1 MTNVT
6 DRRLGQTV
14 STRISDT
21 VLSKRALLGGLTA
34 TLAMAAAPS
43 LLRGAG
49 NFRSIALVND
59 RTDEWLRTV
68 YWADGDY
75 IPEAM
80 DAINRIL
87 RDWRADRVCKM
98 DAKTIDIL
106 SATQRLLDCSEPF
119 EVVSGYRTAST
130 NAMLRRKSRGVAK
143 NSYHI
148 KGMAVDIAMN
158 TRSVSQISR
167 AGLSLNAGGVGRY
180 SRSDFVH
187 LDSGPVRKWGR

>member
-1 MTNVT
+1 
-6 DRRLGQTV
+6 
-14 STRISDT
+14 

-34 TLAMAAAPS
+34 TLAMAAAPAFAAAPS
-43 LLRGAG
+43 LLQGAG
-49 NFRSIALVND
+49 DFRSIALVND
-59 RTDEWLRTV
+59 RTDEWLKTV

-148 KGMAVDIAMN
+148 KGMAVDIAMK